1 MADITGTN
9 SSETID
15 QDQGVTQNSD
25 SINALGGNDFVFG
38 LGGGDIIHGGT
49 GNDDIFGDLG
59 FTNPPGPGG
68 DDLFGDAGN
77 DILRGEGGD
86 DELEGGADAD
96 QLLGGDGDDTASY
109 EESPFGVTVSLVT
122 GTGSGGDAAGDT
134 LSSIENLKGSG
145 EADTLIGNDLNN
157 NLNGMEGADILQGGL
172 GNDFYQVLG
181 GDDVIVE
188 NADEGHDVLVAFFAA
203 PGTITLADNV
213 EDLFLAS
220 ENELAIDAI
229 GNKSNNIIQA
239 DDGANRIEGRGGDD
253 TLKTGDGNDVLIGGN
268 GRDKLTGGA
277 DRDIFDFN
285 ALSDTKV
292 GAKRDAILD
301 FKRGNNLVGD
311 EIDLSGIDAKN
322 GGGDQ
327 KFKFIG
333 RDDFHG
339 SKGELRYIDNGKTCV
354 VQGDVNGDAKA
365 DFEILVKVGGLG
377 AGDFV
382 L

>member
-145 EADTLIGNDLNN
+145 EADMLIGNDLNN
-157 NLNGMEGADILQGGL
+157 NLNGMEGADTLQGGL

-188 NADEGHDVLVAFFAA
+188 NAGEGHDVLVAFFAA

-220 ENELAIDAI
+220 ENELAIDAT
-229 GNKSNNIIQA
+229 GNKANNVIQA
-239 DDGANRIEGRGGDD
+239 
-253 TLKTGDGNDVLIGGN
+253 
-268 GRDKLTGGA
+268 
-277 DRDIFDFN
+277 
-285 ALSDTKV
+285 
-292 GAKRDAILD
+292 
-301 FKRGNNLVGD
+301 
-311 EIDLSGIDAKN
+311 
-322 GGGDQ
+322 
-327 KFKFIG
+327 
-333 RDDFHG
+333 
-339 SKGELRYIDNGKTCV
+339 
-354 VQGDVNGDAKA
+354 
-365 DFEILVKVGGLG
+365 
-377 AGDFV
+377 
-382 L
+382 